1 MPTLQIDRFDSE
13 VPWQALT
20 PANTPSPD
28 IGFALDGPGPALPA
42 NGRSLRVTIAATA
55 TGHRI
60 QRTIP
65 AIDLAP
71 FPEVRMWF
79 RGERLAGGSA
89 ASAPPFFLEM
99 RLGSAALPVGAP
111 GNDWHRRLPI
121 EPGAR
126 WSPVRM
132 ALDDL
137 PVAVRGAVTQ
147 IALFVLPGAG
157 SLTVWLDDLRAANPQ
172 MVVDADAALVA
183 ALDGGVSIGG
193 TPVPAVL
200 DVPGVTAPV
209 GPFIGIV
216 HYAMTPADTVGGQPQ
231 RSADHSVAG
240 HRIYPAPEAWHL
252 HYRIDCTGDSADRQA
267 TIVDFVSHTLGMRG
281 VLDIGG
287 VAHRIERLRDI
298 EPCDAQAAGPLLRY
312 RVTVARQR
320 AGAVAV
326 QPVGDV
332 RFAVGLR
339 EDAA

>member
-1 MPTLQIDRFDSE
+1 MPTLQIDSFDSE
-13 VPWQALT
+13 APWQALT
-20 PANTPSPD
+20 PADTPSSG
-28 IGFALDGPGPALPA
+28 IVFALDGPGPALPA
-42 NGRSLRVTIAATA
+42 NGQSLRVTIAATA

-65 AIDLAP
+65 ATDLAL
-71 FPEVRMWF
+71 FPEVRMWC

-89 ASAPPFFLEM
+89 GSAAPFFLEM

-132 ALDDL
+132 VLDDL

-147 IALFVLPGAG
+147 LALFVLPGAG
-157 SLTVWLDDLRAANPQ
+157 SLTVWVDDLRAADPQ

-183 ALDGGVSIGG
+183 ALDGRLSIGG

-200 DVPGVTAPV
+200 DVPGVAAPV

-216 HYAMTPADTVGGQPQ
+216 HYAMTLADTLGGQPQ
-231 RSADHSVAG
+231 RSADYTVIG
-240 HRIYPAPEAWHL
+240 HRIYPAPEIWQL
-252 HYRIDCTGDSADRQA
+252 HYRIDCTGDSADGQA
-267 TIVDFVSHTLGMRG
+267 TIVDFVSTTLGMRG
-281 VLDIGG
+281 VLEIGG

-320 AGAVAV
+320 AGGVAV

-332 RFAVGLR
+332 RFAAGLR